1 MQPELISEA
10 EGGIV
15 GFARSIA
22 ERFNLPKT
30 FIKFLIVGGI
40 GFVIYQSFFALMYET
55 SVLWFLPGKDV
66 GANLLLFTHPDI
78 LLLIASVVAV
88 EVAIFF
94 QFNSHE
100 RWTFRNRNREGNL
113 LFRFAK
119 FNLSSIVSPI
129 IIVVT
134 VNVLTP
140 VFGWS
145 PYISNIIGV
154 GLGVSWN
161 WVVNTLIIWPHQRL
175 HEAEKGSTAAG

>member
-1 MQPELISEA
+1 MQPELISET
-10 EGGIV
+10 EDGLV

-22 ERFNLPKT
+22 HRFNLPTT

-40 GFVIYQSFFALMYET
+40 GFVIYQSFFALIYET
-55 SVLWFLPGKDV
+55 GVFWFLPGKDTE
-66 GANLLLFTHPDI
+66 ARLLLFTHPDV
-78 LLLIASVVAV
+78 LLLIASVAAV

-94 QFNSHE
+94 QFNAHE
-100 RWTFRNRNREGNL
+100 RWTFRNREHKDNM
-113 LFRFAK
+113 FIRFVK

-129 IIVVT
+129 IIVAT

-140 VFGWS
+140 VLGWS

-161 WVVNTLIIWPHQRL
+161 WVVNSLIIWPHQHRD
-175 HEAEKGSTAAG
+175 AEEHSTAAG

>member
-10 EGGIV
+10 SSGIV

-30 FIKFLIVGGI
+30 FIKFAIVGGV
-40 GFVIYQSFFALMYET
+40 GFVIYQSFFALIYET
-55 SVLWFLPGKDV
+55 GVLWFLPGKDTEV
-66 GANLLLFTHPDI
+66 NLLVRTHPDI
-78 LLLIASVVAV
+78 LLLIASVLAV

-100 RWTFRNRNREGNL
+100 RWTFRDRDRETNL
-113 LFRFAK
+113 FVRFGK

-129 IIVVT
+129 VIVAT

-140 VFGWS
+140 TFGWS
-145 PYISNIIGV
+145 PYISNVIGV
-154 GLGVSWN
+154 ALGFSWN
-161 WVVNTLIIWPHQRL
+161 WVINSLIIWPHQRR
-175 HEAEKGSTAAG
+175 EADDRSTAAG

>member
-30 FIKFLIVGGI
+30 FIKFVIVGGF
-40 GFVIYQSFFALMYET
+40 GFVIYQSFFALIYET
-55 SVLWFLPGKDV
+55 SVIWFLPGKDTETS
-66 GANLLLFTHPDI
+66 LLVFTHPDI

-113 LFRFAK
+113 FIRFTK

-129 IIVVT
+129 VIVLT

-140 VFGWS
+140 VLGLS
-145 PYISNIIGV
+145 PYISNVIGV
-154 GLGVSWN
+154 GLGFTWN
-161 WVVNTLIIWPHQRL
+161 WVINSLIIWPHQRL
-175 HEAEKGSTAAG
+175 HEADKGSTAAG

>member
-30 FIKFLIVGGI
+30 FIKFVIVGGI

-55 SVLWFLPGKDV
+55 SVLWFLPSKDT

-88 EVAIFF
+88 EIAIFF

-113 LFRFAK
+113 LIRFTK

-129 IIVVT
+129 VIVLT

-140 VFGWS
+140 VLGWS
-145 PYISNIIGV
+145 PYISNVIGV
-154 GLGVSWN
+154 GLGFTWN
-161 WVVNTLIIWPHQRL
+161 WVINSLIIWPHQRR
-175 HEAEKGSTAAG
+175 EAEEHSTAAG